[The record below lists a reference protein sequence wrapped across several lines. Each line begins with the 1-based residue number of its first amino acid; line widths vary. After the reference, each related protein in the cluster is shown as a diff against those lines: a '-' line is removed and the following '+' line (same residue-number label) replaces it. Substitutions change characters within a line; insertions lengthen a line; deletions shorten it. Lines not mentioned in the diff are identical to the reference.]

1 MIEVFLSASVPLP
14 ERNRIY
20 FETADVFLI
29 RESIRALVEVVL
41 PKGRITF
48 GGHPAITPLMSLYAR
63 NTKLGNRHITIY
75 QSDFFRGDMPRE
87 NDDFADIRYTAKI
100 AGGVAENL
108 ALMRSEMLRSRKFD
122 AAVLIGGMEGIRDEA
137 SMFKELHPQ
146 AKVLPVPATGAA
158 ARIEFLEGDYP
169 DFLKNEI
176 SFASLFRRALFPN
189 PLAE

>member
-63 NTKLGNRHITIY
+63 NAKLGNQHITIY
-75 QSDFFRGDMPRE
+75 QSDFFRGEMPRE
-87 NDDFADIRYTAKI
+87 NDDFADIRYTAKVE
-100 AGGVAENL
+100 GGVAENL
-108 ALMRSEMLRSRKFD
+108 ALMRSEMLKSRKFD

-146 AKVLPVPATGAA
+146 AKVLPLPATGAA

-169 DFLKNEI
+169 NFLENEI
-176 SFASLFRRALFPN
+176 SFASLFRRTLLPS